1 MMSKRA
7 YVPAIDVVR
16 CFAALIVT
24 LFHLAITWPHIA
36 VPLKV
41 LPPYPD
47 MSFLNG
53 YLYFGFVGVEIFFVI
68 SGFVIAASCQGRRPG
83 DFFVGRA
90 LRILPLL
97 WVVVIAET
105 LIYLAGGAPAAPT
118 LIAAFKSMT
127 IWPNGGWLNSVVWTL
142 VPECVFYALIWASMA
157 ARVSTERALMAIAYA
172 LAIACGG
179 FQLFS
184 LVFGSPDGFL
194 ATALLL
200 RHGAHFALGIG
211 LWLRSRGQQGLLP
224 LFCLALPGALLE
236 IHHQTLSYGEDAGLL
251 YPALLP
257 AAVWVAAILVIAR
270 ASTRPSQD
278 LKPWVRIAGLVTFP
292 IYLLHKTCGALI
304 VAGLYSAGVPAVPA
318 VLLGI
323 VATVMVAWALVEFV
337 EPILRPI
344 FRTAL
349 EAVARNLDFARFAVQ
364 RP

>member
-1 MMSKRA
+1 MISKKA

-16 CFAALIVT
+16 CFAALSVT
-24 LFHLAITWPHIA
+24 LFHLAITWPHVA

-97 WVVVIAET
+97 WTVVLAET
-105 LIYLAGGAPAAPT
+105 VIHLVAGAPLMPT
-118 LIAAFKSMT
+118 LVAAFRSMT

-142 VPECVFYALIWASMA
+142 VPECVFYAIIWASLTT
-157 ARVSTERALMAIAYA
+157 RVSTERALIAIAYA
-172 LAIACGG
+172 LAIGCGA

-184 LVFGSPDGFL
+184 LAFGSPGGFL
-194 ATALLL
+194 PTFLLL
-200 RHGAHFALGIG
+200 RHGAHFALGIA
-211 LWLRSRGQQGLLP
+211 LWARSRGQAGLLP
-224 LFCLALPGALLE
+224 IFCMAIPGALLE
-236 IHHQTLSYGEDAGLL
+236 INQQTLAYGQDAHVF
-251 YPALLP
+251 YPAALP
-257 AAVWVAAILVIAR
+257 AAVWAAAVILIAY
-270 ASTRPSQD
+270 ASKQPSAE

-304 VAGLYSAGVPAVPA
+304 VAAAFAAGVPAIPA
-318 VLLGI
+318 VALGMI
-323 VATVMVAWALVEFV
+323 ATVAIAWALVEFV

-344 FRTAL
+344 FRRGL
-349 EAVARNLDFARFAVQ
+349 ELVARNLNFARFAVQ